1 MSELTSKVI
10 AISVGLVIASILV
23 PMALVSIANA
33 TLDGVDASVVTIF
46 QVLLPILRFSP
57 QRLNRKS
64 GNWNCNVVYEDGLN
78 PEMARAYAKLCP

>member
-33 TLDGVDASVVTIF
+33 SLSGVDPSVVTIF
-46 QVLLPILRFSP
+46 QVLLPILAVIGIAMWFMRM
-57 QRLNRKS
+57 
-64 GNWNCNVVYEDGLN
+64 D
-78 PEMARAYAKLCP
+78 